1 MQKKLLHINIF
12 LNVDELA
19 SYHHQRHS
27 IQIPFHLWHFDIYK
41 CTLNDV
47 MIQEIDSLSIKN
59 AKHMEIC
66 ICIYHL
72 INVFGHE
79 NGMEIF
85 NIFILELVLETLL
98 IEASDENSNRIFEFC
113 QNKSKDTYSI
123 PFTYL

>member
-1 MQKKLLHINIF
+1 MAL
-12 LNVDELA
+12 
-19 SYHHQRHS
+19 R
-27 IQIPFHLWHFDIYK
+27 YK

-79 NGMEIF
+79 NEIDIRPCF
-85 NIFILELVLETLL
+85 GITRATL
-98 IEASDENSNRIFEFC
+98 
-113 QNKSKDTYSI
+113 
-123 PFTYL
+123 

>member
-1 MQKKLLHINIF
+1 
-12 LNVDELA
+12 
-19 SYHHQRHS
+19 
-27 IQIPFHLWHFDIYK
+27 
-41 CTLNDV
+41 

-85 NIFILELVLETLL
+85 NIFILELVLETLS

-113 QNKSKDTYSI
+113 QNKSKDTYYI